1 MKLSVVPLAFVLL
14 MLLTFSAN
22 AQDEV
27 WSASGQ
33 VIDAS
38 DKTGVVGA
46 TVMMINIKDSTRT
59 QYAVTGNDG
68 SFTVDNLEKAF
79 YRLQVSSVGYKTH
92 QRMLRITLPE
102 VDLGTLSLEQDVK
115 VLDEISIEGE
125 VVPMEQIGDTTQ
137 YNADAYKTN
146 PDASATD
153 LVSKMPG
160 IVVDGDGVSANGES
174 IEQVL
179 LDGKRFF
186 GQDPLLS
193 LNTIPADIVDKIQVY
208 DEESDQ
214 AQLTGFDDGNT
225 TKTMNVVTKEDR
237 RNGQFGKAYAGYG
250 TENLYEAGAT
260 INSFNNEQRVTIL
273 GMTNNINQQNFGSE
287 DLAQLSG
294 GRGGFR
300 RGGNN
305 NFITGVQDGITRTNS
320 LGVNFTDNWGDKTT
334 FEGSYFFNQTNNGTN
349 QLLSRESYLA
359 DGEQNY
365 NESQTSTTQ
374 NLNHRLNM
382 RIGYQ
387 INDNNNILLRSAI
400 SYQDNQSDENTI
412 GEATNN
418 AGELL
423 SETDNNYRSLN
434 QAFSIS
440 NDLIY
445 QHKFNKI
452 GRTISME
459 VNSRISPTDRE
470 SYLEDLALDSLT
482 EYLTD
487 ENQYTLGSSVVY
499 TEPIGAAAQLAM
511 RYEISHTSRQ
521 SDRDTYTLQEG
532 DEVKSFSEALSNDFQ
547 SGYTTHSPSVRYS
560 FRQYGNHFN
569 AELGYQRATLNNR
582 QFLPTDDQ
590 STRSF
595 NSLLPSITSRF
606 ELLDNADM
614 FIRYSTS
621 TIEPSVSQL
630 QGVLDNS
637 NPLFLSV
644 GNPELDQTYSHSL
657 RMRFHKNNV
666 DRNTSL
672 ANFTNVETS
681 LNHITTSTTVIGEDS
696 VSAGGIIF
704 QEGAQLSTPVNLD
717 GYWNVQNNTTYG
729 VLISPLKSN
738 LNASV
743 GLGYQRLPGIINEA
757 QNIANTY
764 SANIRV
770 GLASNISEKIDSNVY
785 YQINGSRVFNSLQSS
800 ADSRYYTQT
809 VGAKLNLIFGKG
821 FVFRNETYFQEYSGV
836 NSQYDSRY
844 TLWNMGIAKKF
855 LKDDRGELELS
866 VFDLLGQNQSFDQT
880 ITAQYLEET
889 QTEVLQRYFMLTF
902 TYQLRRF
909 KKGDT

>member
-1 MKLSVVPLAFVLL
+1 MKLSAVPFALVLL

-27 WSASGQ
+27 RSASGQ
-33 VIDAS
+33 VSDAS

-59 QYAVTGNDG
+59 RYAVTGNDG

-423 SETDNNYRSLN
+423 SQTNNNYRSLN

-445 QHKFNKI
+445 QHKFEKI

-459 VNSRISPTDRE
+459 VNSRVSPTDRE
-470 SYLEDLALDSLT
+470 SYLEDLALDSLI

-532 DEVKSFSEALSNDFQ
+532 DEVKSFSEALSN
-547 SGYTTHSPSVRYS
+547 
-560 FRQYGNHFN
+560 
-569 AELGYQRATLNNR
+569 
-582 QFLPTDDQ
+582 
-590 STRSF
+590 RSEE
-595 NSLLPSITSRF
+595 R
-606 ELLDNADM
+606 
-614 FIRYSTS
+614 
-621 TIEPSVSQL
+621 
-630 QGVLDNS
+630 
-637 NPLFLSV
+637 
-644 GNPELDQTYSHSL
+644 
-657 RMRFHKNNV
+657 
-666 DRNTSL
+666 
-672 ANFTNVETS
+672 
-681 LNHITTSTTVIGEDS
+681 
-696 VSAGGIIF
+696 
-704 QEGAQLSTPVNLD
+704 
-717 GYWNVQNNTTYG
+717 
-729 VLISPLKSN
+729 
-738 LNASV
+738 
-743 GLGYQRLPGIINEA
+743 
-757 QNIANTY
+757 
-764 SANIRV
+764 RV
-770 GLASNISEKIDSNVY
+770 GKECR
-785 YQINGSRVFNSLQSS
+785 SRWSP
-800 ADSRYYTQT
+800 YH
-809 VGAKLNLIFGKG
+809 
-821 FVFRNETYFQEYSGV
+821 
-836 NSQYDSRY
+836 
-844 TLWNMGIAKKF
+844 
-855 LKDDRGELELS
+855 
-866 VFDLLGQNQSFDQT
+866 
-880 ITAQYLEET
+880 
-889 QTEVLQRYFMLTF
+889 
-902 TYQLRRF
+902 
-909 KKGDT
+909 